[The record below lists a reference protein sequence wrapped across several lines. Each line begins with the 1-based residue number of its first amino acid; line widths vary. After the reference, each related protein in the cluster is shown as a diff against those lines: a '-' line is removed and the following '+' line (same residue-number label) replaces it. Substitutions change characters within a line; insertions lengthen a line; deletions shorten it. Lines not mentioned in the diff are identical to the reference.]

1 MSGFQN
7 AKESLA
13 AVRSVLLE
21 NKVDAFIVGSG
32 DAHQS
37 EYVCDRDMRR
47 QFVSKFNGSAGTALI
62 LQNAA
67 YLWTDGRYFL
77 QASSELSDDWTLM
90 KSGEPKVL
98 ELADWVVEN
107 LSAGQSVGIDATLI
121 TTSQA
126 TAMKNLF
133 GAKGISLVS
142 LEQNP
147 VDIVWAKANQ
157 PAAPSSAINVHGE
170 DRSGVSH
177 QSKILSLQAFVREA
191 KASAIV
197 ISMLDE
203 VVWLFNIR
211 GSDVDF
217 NPVVIG
223 YAVVTL
229 DKAYLFV
236 DPTKVT
242 SAVNEHFGDAV
253 EVRPYEEVESFLAQ
267 LALSGP
273 VVADPS
279 QLNWRLYQALGSSV
293 VDRVSPVA
301 LAKSVKNDVE
311 LNGIRQAHIRDGA
324 ALTAFIHWL
333 ETTVKRSPESLT
345 EVDAMD
351 MLEEFRGRV
360 KDHKGPSFPTIA
372 GYGPNGAI
380 IHYHA
385 EKHNTSQIGVN
396 SLFLLDSGGQYLD
409 GTTDVTRW
417 IIFDT
422 DCSLNIV

>member
-7 AKESLA
+7 AKESLT
-13 AVRSVLLE
+13 AVRTVLLE
-21 NKVDAFIVGSG
+21 NNVDAFIVGSG

-77 QASSELSDDWTLM
+77 QASNELSNDWTLM

-98 ELADWVVEN
+98 ELADWIVEN

-126 TAMKNLF
+126 KAMKSMF
-133 GAKGISLVS
+133 SAKGISLVS
-142 LEQNP
+142 VEQNP
-147 VDIVWAKANQ
+147 IDIVWSKTNQ
-157 PAAPSSAINVHGE
+157 PPPPSSSIIVHGE
-170 DRSGVSH
+170 ERSGVSH
-177 QSKILSLQAFVREA
+177 QSKIAALQTFVREA
-191 KASAIV
+191 KASAVV

-217 NPVVIG
+217 NPVAIS

-229 DKAYLFV
+229 DKAFLFV
-236 DPTKVT
+236 DPTKV
-242 SAVNEHFGDAV
+242 SSSVHEHFAEAV

-267 LALSGP
+267 LALNGP
-273 VVADPS
+273 VIADPS

-293 VDRVSPVA
+293 LDRVSPVT
-301 LAKSVKNDVE
+301 LAKSIKNEVE
-311 LNGIRQAHIRDGA
+311 LEGIRQAHIRDGA

-333 ETTVKRSPESLT
+333 ETTVKKSPQSLS

-351 MLEEFRGRV
+351 KLEEFRGQV

-385 EKHNTSQIGVN
+385 EKHNTAQIGVD

-409 GTTDVTRW
+409 GTTDVTR
-417 IIFDT
+417 
-422 DCSLNIV
+422 